1 MRDSVTRQAQKR
13 GADRMTAMQH
23 TAALR
28 LQGLSQE
35 SSVRNIHIDDRSR
48 NVQQLRERARAK
60 AQEGN
65 DLMTEPCDLSAVEAR
80 RLMGTRQLSP
90 VELLE
95 SCLARIDKTDKAV
108 NAIVAIDADAARSRA
123 KEIEQAIGRAEEV
136 GLLAG
141 LPIGVKD
148 LQATAGLRTTMG
160 SLLYKDNVPA
170 EDEFNVANIRRAG
183 GVILGKT
190 NTPEFGAGANTTNRV
205 YGPTG
210 NPFDPSKTC
219 AGSSGGSGAALAL
232 GQVALATGSDLGG
245 SLRTP
250 ASFCGVAGFRPSPG
264 VVPYVDQPASLNPFS
279 VRGPMARSVE
289 DAHLLLRAQ
298 MGQDKRDP
306 FSSTDNAR
314 IPERLGGADLGSLRV
329 AVSTDLGC
337 APVDRAIA
345 EIFKARVGTFRHAFK
360 EVQER
365 APDFG
370 PVHDVFEVHRC
381 VQFVAAHRERLENS
395 RDLLDRN
402 VIDNVER
409 GLKLTLP
416 DVSRAHVEQTKI
428 YRRFL
433 AFFKDVDVLV
443 CPAASVSPFPHAQL
457 FVEEINGETMPTYMR
472 WLAITYAPTVA
483 LACAAAIPCGVDHL
497 GMPFGIQVIG
507 PNGSDARVLQVAHAL
522 EQVLAQNK
530 ETARPLPPLSVLTG
544 RGPG

>member
-1 MRDSVTRQAQKR
+1 
-13 GADRMTAMQH
+13 
-23 TAALR
+23 
-28 LQGLSQE
+28 
-35 SSVRNIHIDDRSR
+35 
-48 NVQQLRERARAK
+48 
-60 AQEGN
+60 
-65 DLMTEPCDLSAVEAR
+65 MTEPCDLSATEAR
-80 RLMGTRQLSP
+80 RLIGARKLSP

-95 SCLARIDKTDKAV
+95 SCIGRIEKTNGAV
-108 NAIVAIDADAARSRA
+108 NAIVAMDLGAARTRA
-123 KEIEQAIGRAEEV
+123 KEIEQAIGRGEDI

-148 LQATAGLRTTMG
+148 LQATAGLRTTWG
-160 SLLYKDNVPA
+160 SLLSKDHVPD
-170 EDEFNVANIRRAG
+170 EDEYNVANIRRAG

-190 NTPEFGAGANTTNRV
+190 NTPEFGAGANTVNRV

-219 AGSSGGSGAALAL
+219 AGSSGGSAVALAL

-250 ASFCGVAGFRPSPG
+250 ASFCGVVGFRPSPG
-264 VVPYVDQPASLNPFS
+264 VVPYVDKAASLSPFS
-279 VRGPMARSVE
+279 VSGPMGRTVA

-306 FSSTDNAR
+306 FSSADNAR
-314 IPERLGGADLGSLRV
+314 ILATLTGVDLGSLRV
-329 AVSTDLGC
+329 AVSPDLGC

-345 EIFKARVGTFRHAFK
+345 QLFRARVARFGHVCR

-370 PVHDVFEVHRC
+370 PVHDIFEVHRC
-381 VQFVAAHRERLENS
+381 VQFVAAHRERLETS

-402 VIDNVER
+402 VIDNTER
-409 GLKLTLP
+409 GLKLSVP
-416 DVSRAHVEQTKI
+416 DVSRAHVEQTKL
-428 YRRFL
+428 YKRFL
-433 AFFKDVDVLV
+433 AFFKEVDVLI
-443 CPAASVSPFPHAQL
+443 CPAAAVSPFPHAQL
-457 FVEEINGETMPTYMR
+457 FVEEINGERMPTYMR

-483 LACAAAIPCGVDHL
+483 LACVAALPCGVDHQ

-507 PNGSDARVLQVAHAL
+507 PNGSDARVLEVAHAL
-522 EQVLAQNK
+522 EQVLAADA
-530 ETARPLPPLSVLTG
+530 ETARPLPPLPVLTG